1 MKLLL
6 FTLAFSLSAFAQ
18 VSDNTIPLDSR
29 TLRQEGQLFT
39 IQMVLGEP
47 IRFFVVGKEEAKVDL
62 SELKMTVRRIKP
74 YPGKVLSLDLE
85 NGYFVTTKLDDLK
98 DATELEVTTLSKAKA
113 DKVKFKMEN
122 RKP

>member
-1 MKLLL
+1 MKLLI
-6 FTLAFSLSAFAQ
+6 FTLAFSISAFAQ

-62 SELKMTVRRIKP
+62 SELKMTVRRLKP

-85 NGYFVTTKLDDLK
+85 NGYFVSTKLEDLRG
-98 DATELEVTTLSKAKA
+98 ATELEVTTLSKAKS

-122 RKP
+122 QKP